1 LVKLFGKQR
10 AVGLDIGVGSV
21 RAMVLEGT
29 PDKARIAGTGAVP
42 IAAGNGATTTA
53 QAIHAALAQAGADG
67 EPVVAAVGGPDVV
80 VRQLTL
86 PPLPPG
92 RVLQA
97 LELQHRD
104 FGLLPPSEGLLDAQ
118 ILRRSKGDCQVLAVS
133 APKPVVEGRL
143 RLLEQ
148 AAVKLRILEVE
159 ALAVLNAAIHL
170 GRLDP
175 HELLVALDLGQERA
189 VLCLLSERGP
199 VVVRYL
205 DVGASAIVERLRGAG
220 VDVPDTSAP
229 LGTPEEAADA
239 GPVAEACREVVRRIA
254 DEIRMSLAFYRSE
267 YDRESLPRYLLSGWL
282 RVRRLNRWLTDE
294 LRLESPF
301 EVIDPFQAVR
311 VTAAQGAGDGAA
323 GPEFVQAFG
332 LALRAL

>member
-1 LVKLFGKQR
+1 VKAFRRQC
-10 AVGLDIGVGSV
+10 AVGLDIGAEVV
-21 RAMVLEGT
+21 RAMVLTGT
-29 PDKARIAGTGAVP
+29 RDKARIAGIGAVP
-42 IAAGNGATTTA
+42 IAPRSGVSTTA

-86 PPLPPG
+86 PPMPPD
-92 RVLQA
+92 RVLPA
-97 LELQHRD
+97 LELQHRE

-118 ILRRSKGDCQVLAVS
+118 ILRRSKGECLVLAVS
-133 APKPVVEGRL
+133 APKSVVDGRL

-148 AAVKLRILEVE
+148 AAVKLRALDVE
-159 ALAVLNAAIHL
+159 ALGVLNAARYL
-170 GRLDP
+170 GRLEP
-175 HELLVALDLGQERA
+175 RELLVALDLAEERA

-205 DVGASAIVERLRGAG
+205 DVGASAIVERLQSAA
-220 VDVPDTSAP
+220 VAVPDARWP
-229 LGTPEEAADA
+229 LQTPTGDADA
-239 GPVAEACREVVRRIA
+239 GPVAGACRAVVRRIA
-254 DEIRMSLAFYRSE
+254 EEIRMSLAFYRSE
-267 YDRESLPRYLLSGWL
+267 YDREGLPRYLLSGWL
-282 RVRRLNRWLTDE
+282 RVPRLNHWLTDE

-301 EVIDPFQAVR
+301 EVLDPFRAVR
-311 VTAAQGAGDGAA
+311 VTAAVHGEINESA